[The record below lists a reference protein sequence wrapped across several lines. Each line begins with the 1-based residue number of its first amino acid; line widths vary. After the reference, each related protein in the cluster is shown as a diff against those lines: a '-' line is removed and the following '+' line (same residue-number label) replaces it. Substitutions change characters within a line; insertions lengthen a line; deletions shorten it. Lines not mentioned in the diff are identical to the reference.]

1 MMNNFTL
8 HITTFADRVR
18 AMNQMKNNELKLTAT
33 EANNLLADITQL
45 AMQNVSLVEKVEQV
59 QSQTVEIR
67 MDGGSF

>member
-1 MMNNFTL
+1 MNNFTL

-45 AMQNVSLVEKVEQV
+45 AMQNISLIEKVDQV
-59 QSQTVEIR
+59 QAQTVEIR

>member
-1 MMNNFTL
+1 MNNFTL
-8 HITTFADRVR
+8 HITAFADRVR
-18 AMNQMKNNELKLTAT
+18 AMNQMKNHEVKLTST

-45 AMQNVSLVEKVEQV
+45 AMQNVSLVEKVEQA

>member
-1 MMNNFTL
+1 MNNFTL

>member
-1 MMNNFTL
+1 
-8 HITTFADRVR
+8 
-18 AMNQMKNNELKLTAT
+18 MNQMKNNEVKLTAT

-45 AMQNVSLVEKVEQV
+45 AMQNVSLVEKVEQA